1 MYERYIISLT
11 FDTNKCYEYLILST
25 EKTSEI
31 KDKLIDNIENIAN
44 IINVY
49 V

>member
-11 FDTNKCYEYLILST
+11 FDMNKYYKDLILSA

-31 KDKLIDNIENIAN
+31 KDKLIDNIEDIVN